1 MSDGVIPSATRR
13 VKLLFDK
20 DGDPLYASVKSPE
33 CFKQNALGVL
43 PPRDVIPVI
52 FVPGIAGSNLRLTGE
67 SKEEVWVPPNG
78 AKEVAKAISM
88 ANRSAEERQRLFDPA
103 GVEVFH
109 DGDCPVSDKT
119 YWLDEK
125 EAKRRGWGE
134 ILALSYNAFLQRL
147 EVTLNDQYTRPG
159 LTEEKGNF
167 LLGEIGMLQYLR
179 DGGPESSM
187 TKEDKAANQKRAVA
201 AYV

>member
-1 MSDGVIPSATRR
+1 MEDQQVLPSATRR

-20 DGDPLYASVKSPE
+20 NGDPVYPGVRRPE
-33 CFKQNALGVL
+33 CFTQSELGVL

-52 FVPGIAGSNLRLTGE
+52 FVPGIAGSNLRLAND

-78 AKEVAKAISM
+78 IKEPIKAICM
-88 ANRSAEERQRLFDPA
+88 ANRSPEERQRLFDPA
-103 GVEVFH
+103 GVEVSP

-134 ILALSYNAFLQRL
+134 VLALSYNAFLQHL
-147 EVTLNDQYTRPG
+147 EVTLNDQYTR
-159 LTEEKGNF
+159 
-167 LLGEIGMLQYLR
+167 
-179 DGGPESSM
+179 
-187 TKEDKAANQKRAVA
+187 
-201 AYV
+201 